1 MAFSEA
7 ETNLEL
13 LKWRNEYWVEY
24 VRMSGY
30 SPYMGAGPNSIIYTM
45 RDLVDGG
52 KDLIV
57 PLIGSLK
64 GKGTGAGLLTGSE
77 DRFDTFDF
85 RTRPWWR
92 RNAVTVKKSAQQK
105 SAIDLFKARGEV
117 LKLWS
122 ADDMREGVTDALSVV
137 AYDDA
142 HYDEDAGVGRGV
154 TLAEAT
160 TAQKNAWVLDN
171 PNRLLFGISTGNL
184 VSGNYASSIANVDV
198 TNDTWSAGMIDAAK
212 GLARQRNRATGQRN
226 VRPYRS
232 SQKDGREYFVLFVE
246 TRAFNKLR
254 ADADIKAANKDARPR
269 EDNGMNENPI
279 FQGGDL
285 IYNGVIIHEIP
296 EQTNSVLL
304 AAGASSADVSVGY
317 LCGAQ
322 AVVVGVGQD
331 PIPTQR
337 KDDDYGFIKGVGT
350 EELRSIEKTFFQT
363 ATSTG
368 PGEQFGCVTV
378 FGAV

>member
-1 MAFSEA
+1 MATSEA
-7 ETNLEL
+7 EANLEL
-13 LKWRNEYWVEY
+13 IKWRNQYWSEY

-30 SPYMGAGPNSIIYTM
+30 NPYMGSSPNSIFYTM
-45 RDLVDGG
+45 RDLIDGG

-57 PLIGSLK
+57 PLVGSLR
-64 GKGTGAGLLTGSE
+64 GKGVGAGLLTGAE
-77 DRFDTFDF
+77 DKFDTYDF

-105 SAIDLFKARGEV
+105 SAIDLFKARGDV

-122 ADDMREGVTDALSVV
+122 ADDMRECITDALSYVS
-137 AYDDA
+137 YDDT
-142 HYDEDAGVGRGV
+142 HYDEDAGIGRGV
-154 TLAEAT
+154 TMAEADAT
-160 TAQKNAWVLDN
+160 HKNAWLADN
-171 PNRLLFGISTGNL
+171 GNRALFGISAANTVAGNF
-184 VSGNYASSIANVDV
+184 ASSIANVD
-198 TNDTWSAGMIDAAK
+198 TAADTWSAGIVDAAR
-212 GLARQRNRATGQRN
+212 GLARQRNRQTGQRA

-232 SQKDGREYFVLFVE
+232 TQSDGREYFVLFVE

-269 EDNGMNENPI
+269 EDDGMNQNPI

-285 IYNGVIIHEIP
+285 IWNGCIIHEIP
-296 EQTNSVLL
+296 EQTSVLL
-304 AAGASSADVSVGY
+304 GAGAAGCDVSMGY

-322 AVVVGVGQD
+322 ALAVAWGQD

-350 EELRSIEKTFFQT
+350 EELRSVEKTFFQT
-363 ATSTG
+363 PTSTG
-368 PGEQFGCVTV
+368 PGEQFGVVTV

>member
-1 MAFSEA
+1 MATEA

-13 LKWRNEYWVEY
+13 IKWRNQYWLEY

-30 SPYMGAGPNSIIYTM
+30 SPYMGAGANAIFTTV
-45 RDLVDGG
+45 RDLIDGG

-57 PLIGSLK
+57 PLVGSLR
-64 GKGTGAGLLTGSE
+64 GKGVGAGLLTGAE
-77 DRFDTFDF
+77 DKFDTYDF

-92 RNAVTVKKSAQQK
+92 RNAVTVKKSAQAK
-105 SAIDLFKARGEV
+105 SAIDLFKARGDV

-122 ADDMREGVTDALSVV
+122 ADDMRESVTDALSYV
-137 AYDDA
+137 AYDDT
-142 HYDEDAGVGRGV
+142 HYDEDAGIGRGV
-154 TLAEAT
+154 PLVEAT

-171 PNRLLFGISTGNL
+171 PNRVLFGISTANL
-184 VSGNYASSIANVDV
+184 VSGNYASSIANVDT
-198 TNDTWSAGMIDAAK
+198 TNDTWSSGIIDAAK
-212 GLARQRNRATGQRN
+212 GLARQRNRQTGQRA

-232 SQKDGREYFVLFVE
+232 EQADGLEYFVLFVE

-269 EDNGMNENPI
+269 EGGGMDKNPI

-285 IYNGVIIHEIP
+285 IWNGCIIHEIP
-296 EQTNSVLL
+296 EQTSVLL

-322 AVVVGVGQD
+322 SLVVGWGQD

-350 EELRSIEKTFFQT
+350 EELRSVEKTFFAT
-363 ATSTG
+363 PTSTG
-368 PGEQFGCVTV
+368 PGEQFGVVTV